1 VRVRIDEKDT
11 PVVLESRGPEASE
24 SDIARFESQ
33 LGYKLPLDYREFL
46 LRYNGGDPVVG
57 VVNGRDD
64 DPDVPY
70 QSGDAV
76 RYFFKLPTAA
86 GDVDEYERLLPPA
99 EIPSELPRDVL
110 PIAEDSGGNLF
121 ILELGKGAGRIR
133 FWDHESFD
141 EPLEQHRILADS
153 FGDFLTR
160 FRSVEEQEAID
171 KAEKKA
177 ERQALETG
185 DFPAKLAALCNAVE
199 HIQPDVPVWIR
210 KVCLKIFEEKGYFA
224 VHGDELSRTLLDLAF
239 WLNQSARTERRPTK
253 RTEMATIIRLWHRED
268 NDAFGL
274 NGYAPAFLTE
284 WWEDRLA
291 KGMLDGTTDNA
302 RFTEQASNV
311 LLQKIR
317 EMQ

>member
-1 VRVRIDEKDT
+1 VRVRICERDT

-24 SDIARFESQ
+24 SDITKFEAQ
-33 LGYKLPLDYREFL
+33 LGFRLPLDYREFL

-57 VVNGRDD
+57 VVYGRDD

-76 RYFFKLPTAA
+76 RYFLKLPTAA
-86 GDVDEYERLLPPA
+86 GEVSDYEQLRPTA
-99 EIPSELPRDVL
+99 EIPCELPRNIL

-121 ILELGKGAGRIR
+121 VLELGKGAGRIR
-133 FWDHESFD
+133 FWDHESSD
-141 EPLEQHRILADS
+141 EPIDQHRILADS

-185 DFPAKLAALCNAVE
+185 DFPAKLAAQCKAVE
-199 HIQPDVPVWIR
+199 RIQPDIPVWIR
-210 KVCLKIFEEKGYFA
+210 KICLKIFEEKGYFA
-224 VHGDELSRTLLDLAF
+224 VHDDELSRTLLDLAF
-239 WLNQSARTERRPTK
+239 WLNQSARVEQRPTK
-253 RTEMATIIRLWHRED
+253 RTEMATIIRLWHREE

-274 NGYAPAFLTE
+274 NGYAPAFLAE

-291 KGMLDGTTDNA
+291 KGMLEGTIDNA
-302 RFTEQASNV
+302 RFTDQSTDA